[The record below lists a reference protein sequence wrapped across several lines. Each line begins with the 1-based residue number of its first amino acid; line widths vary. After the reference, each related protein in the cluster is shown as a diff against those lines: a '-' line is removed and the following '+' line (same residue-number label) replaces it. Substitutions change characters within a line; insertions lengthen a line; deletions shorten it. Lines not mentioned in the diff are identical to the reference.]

1 MSRTSDRLRGSNA
14 PVGPSPPQSSP
25 ESGPAPEAAWPAW
38 ARRAVTVGLLFH
50 AAAILAGVWAAPPA
64 SDLEQKVDQVFVP
77 YQNLIR
83 QGYSYRYYAPEPP
96 PTPVITATLTFRDG
110 RPEQTVRIPDRA
122 TWPRMLYQ
130 RELNLANWLMA
141 DVDEA
146 RRFAGDG
153 SKSRWAQAFAAHLGR
168 THPGCA
174 SVTLRNQLHLVPP
187 LDRVRA
193 ELALPTPG
201 GKPVDLDAEEFYTT
215 PERIGEFPCDAS

>member
-1 MSRTSDRLRGSNA
+1 MSRAPDR
-14 PVGPSPPQSSP
+14 
-25 ESGPAPEAAWPAW
+25 SGREFSGTEDSPAPPRSGWPAW
-38 ARRAVTVGLLFH
+38 ARRVVTVGLIFH
-50 AAAILAGVWAAPPA
+50 ALAILAGVWAAHPA
-64 SDLEQKVDQVFVP
+64 SDLEAAVDRIFVP
-77 YQNLIR
+77 YQGLIR
-83 QGYSYRYYAPEPP
+83 QGYSYRYYSPEPP
-96 PTPVITATLTFRDG
+96 PTPVVTATLTFRDG
-110 RPEQTVRIPDRA
+110 RPEQVVRIPERGK
-122 TWPRMLYQ
+122 WPRLLYQ

-168 THPGCA
+168 THPECA

-193 ELALPTPG
+193 ELARPG
-201 GKPVDLDAEEFYTT
+201 TEPVDLDADEFYTT